1 MIIKEI
7 TSKEEWEAF
16 PSEERTFLQSWNWGE
31 FQKREGNFIL
41 RWGVYDEKLLSI
53 LTIIVIRAKRGDFLF
68 VPHAPLGE
76 RKCLPLIIEE
86 LKKLGKEK
94 RCDFIRIAPIWEKG
108 EEDFKKL
115 GFKKAPIHI
124 HPEVTWEL
132 DVSYSEEE
140 ILKNMRKTTRYL
152 VRKAG
157 KNPEIEIERSLKV
170 EDVETFYNIYKETA
184 LRHNFVPFSINYLK
198 NEFIS
203 FENEILVFIGRYK
216 EKVVSSAIIVFKNNT
231 AFYHHG
237 ASLSEYN
244 KIPVSYLLQWEVIKE
259 AKRRG
264 CKKYNFWGIA
274 PKEGNHPWQGL
285 TLFKKGFGGYRKDYI
300 PTQDIP
306 LSFKYFFTRIFE
318 KMRKFKRRV

>member
-7 TSKEEWEAF
+7 TSKEEWESF
-16 PSEERTFLQSWNWGE
+16 PSERTFLQSWNWGE
-31 FQKREGNFIL
+31 FQKKEGNFIL
-41 RWGVYDEKLLSI
+41 RWGVYDEKIISI
-53 LTIIVIRAKRGDFLF
+53 LTIIIIRAKRGDFLF

-76 RKCLPLIIEE
+76 KKCLPLIVEE

-94 RCDFIRIAPIWEKG
+94 KCDFIRIAPIWEKG
-108 EEDFKKL
+108 EEDFRKL

-132 DVSYSEEE
+132 ALSYSEEE

-152 VRKAG
+152 IRKAG
-157 KNPEIEIERSLKV
+157 KNPDVEIRKSSKI
-170 EDVETFYNIYKETA
+170 EDVEIFYNIYKETA

-203 FENEILVFIGRYK
+203 FENEILVFIGK
-216 EKVVSSAIIVFKNNT
+216 HKGEVISSAVIVFKDNT

-237 ASLSEYN
+237 ASYSS

-274 PKEGNHPWQGL
+274 PKEGKHPWQGL

-300 PTQDIP
+300 PTQDMP

-318 KMRKFKRRV
+318 KIRKLKRRV